1 MTTRSAE
8 HTTFV
13 IERRLKAPVA
23 RVFRAWSMPESKRQ
37 WFACHGD
44 WTPLEYTL
52 DFRPG
57 GAERNH
63 VADTDGLLHAYDAHY
78 IDIVPDT
85 RIIYAY
91 EMKLGETRISAS
103 LATIAFEAKAEG
115 TRMVFTEQVV
125 FLDGYA
131 DNGARLQG
139 TEIGLDNLEIFLERE
154 TSPIH

>member
-1 MTTRSAE
+1 MTTHSTE
-8 HTTFV
+8 HATLV
-13 IERRLKAPVA
+13 IERQLKAPIS
-23 RVFRAWSMPESKRQ
+23 RVFRAWSTPEAKRQ
-37 WFACHGD
+37 WFACHGE
-44 WTPLEYTL
+44 WVPLEYTL

-78 IDIVPDT
+78 IDIVPDS

-91 EMKLGETRISAS
+91 EMKLGERRISAS
-103 LATIAFEAKAEG
+103 LTTVTFKAEPAG
-115 TRMVFTEQVV
+115 TRMTFTEQVV

-139 TEIGLDNLEIFLERE
+139 TEIGLDNLELFLERE
-154 TSPIH
+154 ASPIH

>member
-8 HTTFV
+8 HATLV
-13 IERRLKAPVA
+13 IERHLKAPISRA
-23 RVFRAWSMPESKRQ
+23 FRAWSTPESKRQ
-37 WFACHGD
+37 WFACHGE
-44 WTPLEYTL
+44 WVPLDYGL

-57 GAERNH
+57 GTERNY

-78 IDIVPDT
+78 IDIVPDA

-91 EMKLGETRISAS
+91 EMKLGESRISAS
-103 LATIAFEAKAEG
+103 LTTVAFEAAPGG

-139 TEIGLDNLEIFLERE
+139 TEIGLDNLQLFLERE
-154 TSPIH
+154 ESPIH

>member
-8 HTTFV
+8 HTSFV

-23 RVFRAWSMPESKRQ
+23 RVFRAWSTPDSKRQ

-44 WTPLEYTL
+44 WVPLEYAL

-57 GAERNH
+57 GAEKNY

-78 IDIVPDT
+78 IDIVPDN

-91 EMKLGETRISAS
+91 DMKLGESRISAS
-103 LATIAFEAKAEG
+103 LATVAFEAEAGG

-139 TEIGLDNLEIFLERE
+139 TEIGLDNLTLFLERE
-154 TSPIH
+154 TSPIR

>member
-1 MTTRSAE
+1 
-8 HTTFV
+8 V
-13 IERRLKAPVA
+13 
-23 RVFRAWSMPESKRQ
+23 
-37 WFACHGD
+37 
-44 WTPLEYTL
+44 PLDYGL

-57 GAERNH
+57 GAERNY

-78 IDIVPDT
+78 IDIVLNT

-103 LATIAFEAKAEG
+103 LTTVAFEAEAGG
-115 TRMVFTEQVV
+115 TKMVFTEQVV

-139 TEIGLDNLEIFLERE
+139 TEIGLDNLQLFLEPE
-154 TSPIH
+154 ESPIH

>member
-8 HTTFV
+8 HVTLV
-13 IERRLKAPVA
+13 IERHLKAPVA

-44 WTPLEYTL
+44 WVPLEYGL
-52 DFRPG
+52 DFRSG
-57 GAERNH
+57 GLERNY
-63 VADTDGLLHAYDAHY
+63 VADTDGLLHAYDARY
-78 IDIVPDT
+78 IDIVPDA

-91 EMKLGETRISAS
+91 EMRLGESRISVS
-103 LATIAFEAKAEG
+103 LATVVFETEPGG
-115 TRMVFTEQVV
+115 TKMVFTEQAV

-139 TEIGLDNLEIFLERE
+139 TEIGFDNLELFLERE
-154 TSPIH
+154 TRAIH

>member
-37 WFACHGD
+37 WFACHGE
-44 WTPLEYTL
+44 WVPLEYTL

-57 GAERNH
+57 GAERNY

-85 RIIYAY
+85 RIVYAY
-91 EMKLGETRISAS
+91 EMKLGQTRISAS
-103 LATIAFEAKAEG
+103 LATVTFKATPGG

-125 FLDGYA
+125 FLDGYP

-139 TEIGLDNLEIFLERE
+139 TKIGLDNLTLFLERE
-154 TSPIH
+154 ASAIH

>member
-1 MTTRSAE
+1 MTKPSAE
-8 HTTFV
+8 HATLV
-13 IERRLKAPVA
+13 IERHLKAPVA
-23 RVFRAWSMPESKRQ
+23 RVFRAWSTPASKRQ

-44 WTPLEYTL
+44 WVPLEYDL

-57 GAERNH
+57 GAEKNY

-78 IDIVPDT
+78 IDIVPEA

-91 EMKLGETRISAS
+91 EMKLGQTRISAS
-103 LATIAFEAKAEG
+103 LATVAFEAASGG
-115 TRMVFTEQVV
+115 TKMIFTEQVV

-139 TEIGLDNLEIFLERE
+139 TEIGLDNLELFLERE
-154 TSPIH
+154 ESPIH